1 VCGESDGRRESTS
14 LSRNR
19 KYIPRRAYNLVF
31 VVPSASKESTVKCPR
46 IDSLV
51 TTVN

>member
-1 VCGESDGRRESTS
+1 
-14 LSRNR
+14 
-19 KYIPRRAYNLVF
+19 VF
-31 VVPSASKESTVKCPR
+31 VVPPASKESTVKYPR